1 MEKIQKK
8 IERIMTTGTTTGC
21 TPCAVIIP
29 DTTVNYY
36 FKISLTAE
44 SPDIGFFDAFMPQIT
59 AYYPYG
65 TALNEYNTL
74 VLGIGESLLFNIGYI

>member
-1 MEKIQKK
+1 MELIQKK

-21 TPCAVIIP
+21 TPCAIIIP
-29 DTTVNYY
+29 DITVNYY

-44 SPDIGFFDAFMPQIT
+44 SPDIGFFDAYVPQIT

-65 TALNEYNTL
+65 SADEYNTL

>member
-1 MEKIQKK
+1 MELIQKK

-44 SPDIGFFDAFMPQIT
+44 SHDIGFFDAYVPQIT

-65 TALNEYNTL
+65 SADGYDML
-74 VLGIGESLLFNIGYI
+74 VLGIGESLLFDIGYI